1 MGPGAR
7 HSTPGLPVLSHAT
20 QVPPGLPSPGPEDG
34 GHQWSQTAN
43 HRVGHAQVGRRVG
56 AAHTPE
62 RASGQNLAL
71 GTLQP
76 ALTYQGEDYEE
87 DGVGPVLGVRRN
99 HHCREGG
106 AERLEHSQPQ
116 RLVRSPSRPGYLPSA
131 QAALLRGAGWPGP
144 HSTRTPALAPPL
156 TGSSPS
162 KDASPHTELKCAPC
176 DHSPHSELS
185 SPVGDSPGPSGHVG
199 TVLRAP
205 LHSWVWRSRAVPPED
220 LYGH

>member
-7 HSTPGLPVLSHAT
+7 HSTPGLPVLGHAT

-43 HRVGHAQVGRRVG
+43 HRVGHTQVGRRVG
-56 AAHTPE
+56 VAHTPK

-76 ALTYQGEDYEE
+76 GLTYQGEDYEE

-99 HHCREGG
+99 HHWGEGG

-144 HSTRTPALAPPL
+144 NSN
-156 TGSSPS
+156 
-162 KDASPHTELKCAPC
+162 PHTCTCTPTNGELTIQGCP
-176 DHSPHSELS
+176 S
-185 SPVGDSPGPSGHVG
+185 SHRAEICPLRPLP
-199 TVLRAP
+199 TLRAQLP
-205 LHSWVWRSRAVPPED
+205 R
-220 LYGH
+220 G